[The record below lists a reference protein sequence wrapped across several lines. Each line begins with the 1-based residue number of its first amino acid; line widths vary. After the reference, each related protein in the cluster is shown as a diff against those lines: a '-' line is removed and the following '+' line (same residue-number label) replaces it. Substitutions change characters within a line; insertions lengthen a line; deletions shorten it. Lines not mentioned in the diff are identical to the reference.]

1 MYVVQKQTQRKPYIS
16 KSVSALRFLKRD
28 NFSVYHIFIMI
39 VHVYIYIKEGSGTTL
54 ALILKKYY
62 IG

>member
-39 VHVYIYIKEGSGTTL
+39 VHGYIFKEGSGTL